1 MLDQLFGLLLF
12 GLGLSNPVTSPS
24 VKGDSD
30 AKETEIQST
39 KDTESSDGA
48 SFIAE
53 PRRDK
58 EQKIQKINREALYKE
73 SNATTAS
80 RSGKSPE
87 KIKMREDELKNIF
100 EVRKERLNEE
110 LKTRREEA
118 VEKFKEEREAFKE
131 KVSQIRDTK
140 KKAVVTKIDTKIAE
154 INKKRTEK
162 MTERLTKMSEI
173 LDKVGVRASESSA
186 TGKDLSSVDT
196 LVSAARIAV
205 TSAQTS
211 VSAQAGK
218 VYVADIVS
226 EDGIGDAMSAALKS
240 LQTDLT
246 AVYEVVKSAH
256 LAVQS
261 AVKELGKIMDT
272 DTN

>member
-12 GLGLSNPVTSPS
+12 GFGLSGPSSSPS

-30 AKETEIQST
+30 TIKTEIQST
-39 KDTESSDGA
+39 KDRESSSDA
-48 SFIAE
+48 SLKAE
-53 PRRDK
+53 PSKDK
-58 EQKIQKINREALYKE
+58 ER
-73 SNATTAS
+73 
-80 RSGKSPE
+80 

-100 EVRKERLNEE
+100 EVRKERLHEE

-140 KKAVVTKIDTKIAE
+140 KKKVVTKIDTKIAE
-154 INKKRTEK
+154 INKKRTEQ

-173 LDKVGVRASESSA
+173 LDKVGVRASESSTA
-186 TGKDLSSVDT
+186 GKDLTTVDT
-196 LVSAARIAV
+196 IVSSARIAV
-205 TSAQTS
+205 ASAQTA
-211 VSAQAGK
+211 VSTQAGK
-218 VYVADIVS
+218 AYVAAIVS
-226 EDGIGDAMSAALKS
+226 EDAIGDAMSTALQS

-246 AVYEVVKSAH
+246 AVQKLVKSAQ

-261 AVKELGKIMDT
+261 SVKELGKIMDGG
-272 DTN
+272 TN